1 MQAMNSQCETL
12 GPNVCL
18 PVHYEQ
24 LVLEPEKTLRQ
35 ILKFLNVPWNNTVL
49 YHEKLINQPGQPGE
63 ISLSK

>member
-1 MQAMNSQCETL
+1 MQAMNGQCETL

-18 PVHYEQ
+18 PVRYEQ

-35 ILKFLNVPWNNTVL
+35 ILKFLHVQWNETVL
-49 YHEKLINQPGQPGE
+49 YHEKLINQPGE

>member
-1 MQAMNSQCETL
+1 MQAMNGQCEAL

-18 PVHYEQ
+18 PVHYEK

-35 ILKFLNVPWNNTVL
+35 ILRFLQVPWNETVL
-49 YHEKLINQPGQPGE
+49 YHEKLINQPGE